1 MPEAYGYIRVSHEEQ
16 KESGLSLE
24 AQEQQCRRFWE
35 RQLRPIGVTWA
46 NFMADEAVSAFK
58 RALFR
63 RPQGQ
68 LLLVNLHR
76 GDHLIITRFDR
87 VFRSMEDFVTAYK
100 LLQTR
105 GVMIHILDAPG
116 DPNTA
121 NGRAMLQL
129 LCVFAE
135 WSSRITSER
144 NQAVVA
150 ILRQQGRPVSGT
162 PPWGFQ
168 IVGPQGARR
177 LEPDWEARAMMQRI
191 VRMHDVE
198 GQEWTAIAQRIRA
211 DQAAARRHQ
220 LGEALRLES
229 HPAKARARNGTLFA
243 RQWSASTCARV
254 ARVFWQIVQT
264 EGLDWISDIEVRR
277 VAESQAS
284 KRSRPSCGWCPAAR
298 ALCAPEGT

>member
-35 RQLRPIGVTWA
+35 RQLKPIGVTWA

-68 LLLVNLHR
+68 LLLLNLHS

-87 VFRSMEDFVTAYK
+87 VFRSMEDFITAYK

-177 LEPDWEARAMMQRI
+177 LEPDWDARAMMERI
-191 VRMHDVE
+191 VRLHDIE
-198 GQEWTAIAQRIRA
+198 GQGWAAIAQRIRA

-220 LGEALRLES
+220 LGEALRL
-229 HPAKARARNGTLFA
+229 
-243 RQWSASTCARV
+243 CAGSQSLLANRPERG
-254 ARVFWQIVQT
+254 A
-264 EGLDWISDIEVRR
+264 GLDQRHRSPPPCRVPGQQAVDPNRPAVKLDRFDFCHEAPVRR
-277 VAESQAS
+277 KGV
-284 KRSRPSCGWCPAAR
+284 GLLHGVHHAR
-298 ALCAPEGT
+298 LSGRF

>member
-35 RQLRPIGVTWA
+35 RQLRPMGVTWA
-46 NFMADEAVSAFK
+46 RFLADEAVSAFK
-58 RALFR
+58 KPLFR

-68 LLLVNLHR
+68 LLLRNLQF
-76 GDHLIITRFDR
+76 GDHDLIITRFDR
-87 VFRSMEDFVTAYK
+87 VFRSMEDFITAYK

-144 NQAVVA
+144 NQAVVG
-150 ILRQQGRPVSGT
+150 ILRQQNRPVSGT

-168 IVGPQGARR
+168 IVGPEGARR
-177 LEPDWEARAMMQRI
+177 LEPDWQSRAMMERI
-191 VRMHDVE
+191 VRFHDVE
-198 GQEWTAIAQRIRA
+198 GQGWATIARRIRT
-211 DQAAARRHQ
+211 DQAATRRHQ
-220 LGEALRLES
+220 LGEAIRLES
-229 HPAKARARNGTLFA
+229 HPAQARAHNSPLFA
-243 RQWSASTCARV
+243 RQWSPATCSRA

-264 EGLDWISDIEVRR
+264 EGPDWIRDIEVRR
-277 VAESQAS
+277 LAESRTSQ
-284 KRSRPSCGWCPAAR
+284 PSPQTAR

>member
-35 RQLRPIGVTWA
+35 RQLKPTGVTWA

-58 RALFR
+58 KPLFR

-68 LLLVNLHR
+68 LLLLNLHS

-87 VFRSMEDFVTAYK
+87 VFRSMEDFITAYK

-168 IVGPQGARR
+168 IVGPEGERR
-177 LEPDWEARAMMQRI
+177 LEPDWEARAMMERI
-191 VRMHDVE
+191 VRMHDIE
-198 GQEWTAIAQRIRA
+198 GQGWTAIARRIRA
-211 DQAAARRHQ
+211 DQAVARRHQ
-220 LGEALRLES
+220 LGEALRLEAN
-229 HPAKARARNGTLFA
+229 PAEARARNGTLFA
-243 RQWSASTCARV
+243 REWSPATCARA

-264 EGLDWISDIEVRR
+264 EGLDWIRDIEVRCL
-277 VAESQAS
+277 AESRAS
-284 KRSRPSCGWCPAAR
+284 KQSCQAAR
-298 ALCAPEGT
+298 TLCVPKST